1 MRRPRR
7 GLGIIAI
14 ALSGLVGTSYAASA
28 AMADETPSS
37 TATSSTT
44 TEAPP
49 PQSKTTFTIGVTQDV
64 DSTNPFTG
72 IAADAYEIYQLI
84 YDTLNGYSAKDFS
97 TVGVLAQSWSPSADG
112 LTWTYKL
119 RPNLKWSDGQPLTSQ
134 DVAYSINRV
143 RNGTYEQTNWGNYV
157 TNITGVTAP
166 DPTTVVMTVKKP
178 TPIMYH
184 VSVPILPEHI
194 WKSISEKAVSNFAN
208 EPKPGQPIVGSG
220 PFVLT
225 EVVKGQFIRLER
237 NPNYWGTPS
246 KIDHLVFRVFN
257 SQDSM
262 AQALKRGEIDFAD
275 NLDANIFNS
284 LKSTPGIKAID
295 TLYSGFDEIAMN
307 TGAALDTGQPIGDG
321 HPALKDKVVRQAINY
336 AIDRK
341 TLVAKVYGGYASPGD
356 SIIPPLYGNLHY
368 QPTSDAFPF
377 DIAKANQLLDQAGYT
392 KGSDGIRRMPGGGKE
407 LSLRLFGRSSSET
420 SQRTVPY
427 VAGWLQQIGIKANVK
442 LVSEDNLTDIIGKGK
457 YDLFEWGWVVE
468 PDPDYQLSTFTCAS
482 RSYKDS
488 GSIYANLS
496 DSFYC
501 NKAYDALYD
510 KQAGQ
515 IDVAARAATVK
526 QMQQMLYDDAPYA
539 ITAFYDDLEAYRSD
553 RWTGFTAQP
562 SVDANGKGG
571 ALFFQYGVYSYLSA
585 RPASAKA
592 ADSGNQGPGVAI
604 FAGVVGGVVLL
615 GLIGFGLTRIRRS
628 SRDEIE

>member
-1 MRRPRR
+1 
-7 GLGIIAI
+7 
-14 ALSGLVGTSYAASA
+14 
-28 AMADETPSS
+28 
-37 TATSSTT
+37 
-44 TEAPP
+44 
-49 PQSKTTFTIGVTQDV
+49 
-64 DSTNPFTG
+64 
-72 IAADAYEIYQLI
+72 
-84 YDTLNGYSAKDFS
+84 
-97 TVGVLAQSWSPSADG
+97 
-112 LTWTYKL
+112 
-119 RPNLKWSDGQPLTSQ
+119 
-134 DVAYSINRV
+134 
-143 RNGTYEQTNWGNYV
+143 
-157 TNITGVTAP
+157 
-166 DPTTVVMTVKKP
+166 
-178 TPIMYH
+178 
-184 VSVPILPEHI
+184 
-194 WKSISEKAVSNFAN
+194 
-208 EPKPGQPIVGSG
+208 
-220 PFVLT
+220 
-225 EVVKGQFIRLER
+225 
-237 NPNYWGTPS
+237 
-246 KIDHLVFRVFN
+246 
-257 SQDSM
+257 
-262 AQALKRGEIDFAD
+262 
-275 NLDANIFNS
+275 
-284 LKSTPGIKAID
+284 
-295 TLYSGFDEIAMN
+295 MN
-307 TGAALDTGQPIGDG
+307 TGAALDDGTPIGNG

-341 TLVAKVYGGYASPGD
+341 TLVDKVFGGYASPGT
-356 SIIPPLYGNLHY
+356 SIIPPVYANLHY
-368 QPTSDAFPF
+368 DPGPAAYTF
-377 DIAKANQLLDQAGYT
+377 DLAKANQLLDQAGYT
-392 KGSDGIRRMPGGGKE
+392 KGSDGIRRMPGNGKP
-407 LSLRLFGRSSSET
+407 LVFRLYGRTSSDT
-420 SQRTVPY
+420 SQHTVPY